1 MEDIIITIKKVF
13 SLLCMVALFSCKTS
27 KLPEVG
33 TKLAPVFKEHEKMYK
48 KQNVW
53 KHVQWEYKYGRKIID
68 SIFTKYSLQDSD
80 EFYII
85 TSTDALANYSLEIK
99 SVDKNIHLSFYE
111 YRNLMIE
118 TEVDLSYN
126 PIFKELVGGNFIEF
140 INSKTQEELRNCH
153 KTAPIINNEMILFTH
168 YNKGNIIVKRFVT
181 CNYAE
186 YFNLESPK
194 EEDWE

>member
-53 KHVQWEYKYGRKIID
+53 KHVRWEYKYGRQVID
-68 SIFTKYSLQDSD
+68 SIFTRYNLHDSD

-85 TSTDALANYSLEIK
+85 TSTGHLANYSLEIK
-99 SVDKNIHLSFYE
+99 SIDRNIQLKFNGGYKKIFLLDNSIEMSYSGDFKDYGEVNFYDFV
-111 YRNLMIE
+111 NI
-118 TEVDLSYN
+118 
-126 PIFKELVGGNFIEF
+126 
-140 INSKTQEELRNCH
+140 KTQEELENCH
-153 KTAPIINNEMILFTH
+153 KYAPTINSRMILFTY
-168 YNKGNIIVKRFVT
+168 YNKGDITVKRFVT
-181 CNYAE
+181 CDYAE
-186 YFNLESPK
+186 YFNMET
-194 EEDWE
+194 

>member
-1 MEDIIITIKKVF
+1 MKGIIIKRIL
-13 SLLCMVALFSCKTS
+13 SLLLIIILGGCKTTQ
-27 KLPEVG
+27 LPEVS
-33 TKLAPVFKEHEKMYK
+33 TKLEPVFKEHKKIYK

-53 KHVQWEYKYGRKIID
+53 KHVQWEYKYGRKVID
-68 SIFTKYSLQDSD
+68 SIFTKYNLHDSD
-80 EFYII
+80 ELYII

-111 YRNLMIE
+111 YRNLMIK

-140 INSKTQEELRNCH
+140 INSKTQEELENCH

-168 YNKGNIIVKRFVT
+168 YNKGNIIVKRFAT

-186 YFNLESPK
+186 YFNLERAK

>member
-53 KHVQWEYKYGRKIID
+53 KHVQREYKYGRQVID
-68 SIFTKYSLQDSD
+68 SIFTRYNLHDSE

-85 TSTDALANYSLEIK
+85 KSTAEAVSHYSLEIK
-99 SVDKNIHLSFYE
+99 SIDKDIHLKYYKNE
-111 YRNLMIE
+111 NYLIK
-118 TEVDLSYN
+118 TEVNLSYN
-126 PIFKELVGGNFIEF
+126 NHFKYLVGGDFIEF
-140 INSKTQEELRNCH
+140 INSRSIEELENCY
-153 KTAPIINNEMILFTH
+153 KSTPVINSEMILFTY
-168 YNKGNIIVKRFVT
+168 YNKGDITVKRFVT
-181 CNYAE
+181 CDYAE
-186 YFNLESPK
+186 YFNMET
-194 EEDWE
+194 